1 MIISLFFLGLNLIIG
16 VLFWEQIIFG
26 QILKVENK
34 SFQMMYHLSY
44 LDIKHEI
51 YLEGEE
57 GYNKLT
63 PPPRV
68 LIFK

>member
-1 MIISLFFLGLNLIIG
+1 
-16 VLFWEQIIFG
+16 
-26 QILKVENK
+26 
-34 SFQMMYHLSY
+34 MYHLSY

-63 PPPRV
+63 PPRV
-68 LIFK
+68 SLFLSNPAGIGLR